1 MNFQLKAPRIP
12 HLSVVEQVFVNRGI
26 PADEVTH
33 YLNTSEADV
42 IDPATITN
50 METGAKMLVSHLRQ
64 FLSIILTAFSQAL
77 CRTMSF
83 IDLIQTRLTVLFR
96 RQCQVM

>member
-42 IDPATITN
+42 IGPARVTKRGTC
-50 METGAKMLVSHLRQ
+50 GKM
-64 FLSIILTAFSQAL
+64 
-77 CRTMSF
+77 
-83 IDLIQTRLTVLFR
+83 
-96 RQCQVM
+96 